1 MKLGEKNRCESMV
14 LKSDE
19 RVSWKLSNS
28 VMWIEFSTFYL
39 VDEFYQ

>member
-19 RVSWKLSNS
+19 RVSWKISNS
-28 VMWIEFSTFYL
+28 VLRIEFSTFYTL
-39 VDEFYQ
+39 DEYC